1 MKAKKS
7 YENGGKVGRRST
19 PGTALRDRMM
29 YAEKKERKAKRLA
42 SAKEQSKKKLEE
54 DRAARRYSGSTPG
67 RRLTMDQLKE
77 QRMRKKSEMEAGGR
91 IGAPKDISGMGRFGR
106 KLKKLKPIGPKK
118 IKNDAAME
126 AMVTAPKVRRSTA
139 TIPVPSNKKRRLRRK

>member
-7 YENGGKVGRRST
+7 YKKGG
-19 PGTALRDRMM
+19 LM
-29 YAEKKERKAKRLA
+29 
-42 SAKEQSKKKLEE
+42 
-54 DRAARRYSGSTPG
+54 
-67 RRLTMDQLKE
+67 
-77 QRMRKKSEMEAGGR
+77 
-91 IGAPKDISGMGRFGR
+91 GAPKDISGMGRFGR

-139 TIPVPSNKKRRLRRK
+139 TIPVPSKNKRRLRRK